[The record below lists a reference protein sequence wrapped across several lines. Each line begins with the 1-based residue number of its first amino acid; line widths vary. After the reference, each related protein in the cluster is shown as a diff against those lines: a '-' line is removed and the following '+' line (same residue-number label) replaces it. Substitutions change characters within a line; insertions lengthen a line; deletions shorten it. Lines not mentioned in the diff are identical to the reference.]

1 MGYVGIAS
9 SLRISSVASLKFLSA
24 VSCFGENGSCAMA
37 YVYSSG
43 GSLLF
48 IKSTYDYSD
57 ASLYRASQYRGIG
70 YNAVDLGPRFFGR
83 QGAILSVSS

>member
-1 MGYVGIAS
+1 MLMSRLAS
-9 SLRISSVASLKFLSA
+9 CVRLPRLVHHKIQDTRNFILRRFVYINISSIEL
-24 VSCFGENGSCAMA
+24 VS
-37 YVYSSG
+37 
-43 GSLLF
+43 
-48 IKSTYDYSD
+48 DYSD

>member
-1 MGYVGIAS
+1 MYKTS
-9 SLRISSVASLKFLSA
+9 YNL
-24 VSCFGENGSCAMA
+24 
-37 YVYSSG
+37 
-43 GSLLF
+43 
-48 IKSTYDYSD
+48 TYYSD